1 MEDAFPNGLPPPP
14 PTMPNWASMDYDQ
27 FTAYFHSINFGM
39 FDIPLTKVNVHTQ
52 QRTLDE
58 PWVLD
63 LQHKKIANGI
73 QPNTHPGVAILN
85 TETLPLDPDGKTDS
99 SQIKASI
106 ISAVHRSNA
115 HLRMDGLDEEKSW
128 VFCVYP
134 YST

>member
-1 MEDAFPNGLPPPP
+1 MHFPMVS

-27 FTAYFHSINFGM
+27 FAAYFYSINLGM
-39 FDIPLTKVNVHTQ
+39 FNIPLTNVNVHTQ

-63 LQHKKIANGI
+63 LQHKKFADGI
-73 QPNTHPGVAILN
+73 QPNAHPGVAILN

-106 ISAVHRSNA
+106 ISAVHRSTA
-115 HLRMDGLDEEKSW
+115 RLQMDGLDEEKSW
-128 VFCVYP
+128 VFRVYP